1 MSLVTMFLAVPPT
14 AAAPSCTPFQENS
27 LNDLSSSWP
36 MSVTIPTFRAA
47 ALGAALAVALA
58 LAATLGLGLGLGL
71 ATPPQAATMSPTA
84 RPRTRRRFM
93 FLVRPPTIRRA
104 GARSADSRSGEDT
117 PQDVTDEHNVEAP
130 PEHQRRQRKGVL
142 ARAQPKLYVDQQ
154 AREKRENGGDGA
166 ELAELPRRQKHTD
179 GDREGRLED
188 HRSSDVPE
196 RDHVLPV
203 ARPDE

>member
-58 LAATLGLGLGLGL
+58 LAATLGLGLGL

-84 RPRTRRRFM
+84 RPSTRSPFM

-104 GARSADSRSGEDT
+104 GARRADSRSGEDT

-130 PEHQRRQRKGVL
+130 PEHQRRQRKG
-142 ARAQPKLYVDQQ
+142 
-154 AREKRENGGDGA
+154 
-166 ELAELPRRQKHTD
+166 
-179 GDREGRLED
+179 
-188 HRSSDVPE
+188 
-196 RDHVLPV
+196 
-203 ARPDE
+203 

>member
-36 MSVTIPTFRAA
+36 MSVTIPIFRA
-47 ALGAALAVALA
+47 GVALAVGLA
-58 LAATLGLGLGLGL
+58 LAAVLVLGLGLGLGL
-71 ATPPQAATMSPTA
+71 ATPPQAATTSPKTSPIV
-84 RPRTRRRFM
+84 RSRFM
-93 FLVRPPTIRRA
+93 SLVRPPSIRRA
-104 GARSADSRSGEDT
+104 GARRGDSRSGEDA